1 MITYYV
7 FRKLTVNT
15 RYVLTD
21 VNVVKYS
28 MCNFIKYRKHGYYIF
43 KTSLFE

>member
-21 VNVVKYS
+21 VNAVKY